1 MTLTKRLA
9 GATRRELMLLPLSLC
24 AQTRFP
30 GVMYR
35 DYTRCLPDYLGRLA
49 ASARARRLQS
59 FAGLTTAEAV
69 RRRQKWAR
77 RTLIDMIGPFPGKT
91 PLNPRTTGPLER
103 DGYRLE
109 KVVYESRPGF
119 PVSANL
125 YIPSGRAAFPG
136 ILFQMGLV
144 KQTYAR
150 ALGAGHT
157 GIRGDE
163 GWNASKWGNVFR
175 IGAKERYESYN
186 NAP

>member
-69 RRRQKWAR
+69 RTRQKWAR

-91 PLNPRTTGPLER
+91 PLNPRTTGSLER

-109 KVVYESRPGF
+109 KLFMKAVPAFRFRRISTFPAARLRSPAFCSRW
-119 PVSANL
+119 A
-125 YIPSGRAAFPG
+125 
-136 ILFQMGLV
+136 
-144 KQTYAR
+144 
-150 ALGAGHT
+150 
-157 GIRGDE
+157 
-163 GWNASKWGNVFR
+163 W
-175 IGAKERYESYN
+175 
-186 NAP
+186 